1 MRTSIGGHPKC
12 GRGLNEPVDGAKYE
26 WGLFAF
32 ATAPRPM
39 DFPCTS
45 CGACCRQIPLDS
57 PMNLGDGVCRHLDTV
72 SQRCSIYA
80 QRPLICRVDDL
91 YRERLAGSVTPRV
104 YYLLQAHACAALDPR
119 NASLPAIV
127 ANWVQAGRETGLP
140 VDQKDAPEARP
151 DMALRTQPNQ
161 RLDPAEATDGY
172 DKLMAV
178 VSTLLKRP
186 EEARVEGAFP
196 RSGVR

>member
-1 MRTSIGGHPKC
+1 MRTPIGGPSR
-12 GRGLNEPVDGAKYE
+12 RGQEQSEPVDGAKYE

-72 SQRCSIYA
+72 TQRCAIYA

-119 NASLPAIV
+119 NASLPGIV
-127 ANWVQAGRETGLP
+127 ANWVQAGDETDLA
-140 VDQKDAPEARP
+140 VDQRAASKACP
-151 DMALRTQPNQ
+151 DTAMHTEPNQ

-178 VSTLLKRP
+178 VSTLLTQP
-186 EEARVEGAFP
+186 AEARIEGAFP
-196 RSGVR
+196 RLGMR